1 MTKMAN
7 QKNIAESIEKK
18 KIYERSD
25 NKYNPLDNWLID

>member
-1 MTKMAN
+1 MAN

-25 NKYNPLDNWLID
+25 NKHYLLDN

>member
-1 MTKMAN
+1 MAN

-25 NKYNPLDNWLID
+25 NKCNPLDN